1 MRRSEAPIDSF
12 QSFGDALKF
21 FRKRSQLTQE
31 ELARAVGYSREQ
43 ITLLESGR
51 RKPDPTTVA
60 ALFLP
65 VLELEG
71 TPAARLIEL
80 AESARKDSSPQ
91 APAEDEKTGPEGTDR
106 AAYRE
111 AAEIAELAQGD
122 LVEAARQY
130 FLAGDF
136 KEAADVLMD
145 QGSILSNQGRADE
158 TAALID
164 EMIGSLRDQPDTPP
178 VRNRDD
184 IIRRLLVT
192 RGDVLLN
199 TARAAEAEENFR
211 EAMALAT
218 GAVRTTLIYR
228 LAVSLTQR
236 GRAAEAL
243 SMIQQAFADLPP
255 QHLLIRAQLKLVEGG
270 ALVALSRLSEAEQA
284 NLETLALADQL
295 VVAMPL
301 MVASIRARANNS
313 LGAINAIFQRH
324 QDAIGYWKAA
334 VETARLAGIRVLEYL
349 CQGNIA
355 NLLFETGDLAGS
367 AEACNAAIEGLKSI
381 GSLQAASKF
390 VHLKGCLLYIGGK
403 LEEALPV
410 MEEACQIKQQIGD
423 RNGLM
428 MSLNQQAKILLAM
441 GRIDEMHG
449 IVEQAMLEVE
459 QLGDH
464 RMRAY
469 TMLTLAER
477 LMLSGEIDEAHK
489 TIISAMALPGVG
501 EDVKLLCD
509 CCYHLIVVLLAAGDV
524 TGASN
529 ALDLPPVVE
538 GNADLSFERELVE
551 GALELA
557 RGNGAA
563 ARSRAEQ
570 LANAARHRGYL
581 IFELRAQRLIK
592 ALSSGQ
598 RRDDLAAVVYGS
610 VASELN

>member
-1 MRRSEAPIDSF
+1 MRRSEAPTDSF

-21 FRKRSQLTQE
+21 FRKQSQLTQE

-65 VLELEG
+65 ALSLEEE
-71 TPAARLIEL
+71 PAARLVEL
-80 AESARKDSSPQ
+80 AESARATLQ
-91 APAEDEKTGPEGTDR
+91 GEKGNPEGTHRTR
-106 AAYRE
+106 AAFRE
-111 AAEIAELAQGD
+111 AAEMAELAQGD

-130 FLAGDF
+130 SLAGDY
-136 KEAADVLMD
+136 KEAADVLTD

-158 TAALID
+158 TAELID
-164 EMIGSLRDQPDTPP
+164 EMIGNLRGQPDPHT

-199 TARAAEAEENFR
+199 TARAAEAEANFR
-211 EAMALAT
+211 EAMKLAT
-218 GAVRTTLIYR
+218 GAVRITLIYR

-243 SMIQQAFADLPP
+243 AMVQEAFADLPP
-255 QHLLIRAQLKLVEGG
+255 QHMLIRAQLKLVEGG

-324 QDAIGYWKAA
+324 QEALSYWKNA
-334 VETARLAGIRVLEYL
+334 VETARLAGIRILEYR

-367 AEACNAAIEGLKSI
+367 AEACSAAIDGLKSI
-381 GSLQAASKF
+381 GDLHAAARF
-390 VHLKGCLLYIGGK
+390 VHLKACLLYIGGQM
-403 LEEALPV
+403 EESLPV
-410 MEEACQIKQQIGD
+410 IEEACQIKQQIGD

-428 MSLNQQAKILLAM
+428 ISLNQQAKILLAL
-441 GRIDEMHG
+441 GRIDEMRS
-449 IVEQAMLEVE
+449 IVEQALFEVE

-464 RMRAY
+464 RMWAY
-469 TMLTLAER
+469 TMLTLGEWQ
-477 LMLSGEIDEAHK
+477 MLSGEGEHAQETVK
-489 TIISAMALPGVG
+489 AAMELPGVA
-501 EDVKLLCD
+501 EDIKLLSD
-509 CCYHLIVVLLAAGDV
+509 CSHHLIVALVASGDLK
-524 TGASN
+524 GARS
-529 ALDLPPVVE
+529 ALDSAPIVT
-538 GNADLSFERELVE
+538 GNADLGFERDMIE
-551 GALELA
+551 GVLELA
-557 RGNGAA
+557 DGDSEAA
-563 ARSRAEQ
+563 STRAEH
-570 LANAARHRGYL
+570 LASTARDYGYL
-581 IFELRAQRLIK
+581 IFELRAQRLIQ
-592 ALSSGQ
+592 ALSLSDTQ
-598 RRDDLAAVVYGS
+598 PDNALAAVVYGPI
-610 VASELN
+610 APLRK

>member
-1 MRRSEAPIDSF
+1 MRRSEAPTDSF

-65 VLELEG
+65 ALHLEEA
-71 TPAARLIEL
+71 PAARLIEL
-80 AESARKDSSPQ
+80 AESTRSTPQ
-91 APAEDEKTGPEGTDR
+91 TEKSDPEGTDR

-111 AAEIAELAQGD
+111 AAETAELAQGD

-130 FLAGDF
+130 FLAGDY

-164 EMIGSLRDQPDTPP
+164 EMIASLRIQPAARA

-199 TARAAEAEENFR
+199 TARAAEAEANFR
-211 EAMALAT
+211 EAMELAT

-243 SMIQQAFADLPP
+243 AMVQEAYADLPP
-255 QHLLIRAQLKLVEGG
+255 QHMLIRAQLKLVEGG
-270 ALVALSRLSEAEQA
+270 ALVGLSRLSEAEQA

-295 VVAMPL
+295 VMAMPL
-301 MVASIRARANNS
+301 MAASIRARANNT

-324 QDAIGYWKAA
+324 QEALGYWKAA
-334 VETARLAGIRVLEYL
+334 VETARLAGIRVLEHR

-355 NLLFETGDLAGS
+355 NLLFETGDLDGS
-367 AEACNAAIEGLKSI
+367 AEACNAAIEGLQSI
-381 GSLQAASKF
+381 GDLHAASKF
-390 VHLKGCLLYIGGK
+390 VHLKGCLLYIGGEM
-403 LEEALPV
+403 EEALPV
-410 MEEACQIKQQIGD
+410 MEEACQIKQQVGD
-423 RNGLM
+423 RNGLV
-428 MSLNQQAKILLAM
+428 MSLNQQAKILLALD
-441 GRIDEMHG
+441 RIDEMRP
-449 IVEQAMLEVE
+449 VVAQAVSAVE

-469 TMLTLAER
+469 TMLTLAEWH
-477 LMLSGEIDEAHK
+477 MLTGETEQARE
-489 TIISAMALPGVG
+489 TIQAALELPGVA
-501 EDVKLLCD
+501 EDIKLLCD
-509 CCYHLIVVLLAAGDV
+509 CSHHLIVALV
-524 TGASN
+524 TGGDLEGANSV
-529 ALDLPPVVE
+529 LDKAPVVT
-538 GNADLSFERELVE
+538 GNADLGFERDLVE
-551 GALELA
+551 GVLELA
-557 RGNGAA
+557 RGDSEAA
-563 ARSRAEQ
+563 KIRADHLSRTA
-570 LANAARHRGYL
+570 HDYGYL
-581 IFELRAQRLIK
+581 VFELRAQRLIQ
-592 ALSSGQ
+592 ALLDKQ
-598 RRDDLAAVVYGS
+598 RSDDLAAVVYGP
-610 VASELN
+610 VVPDRN